1 MEVLTCFCNTDLC
14 NDNNFNRGKFSE
26 WTAATMARLKSG
38 PTHIMDIAVTV
49 ATAAVALF
57 FLAVVVSNIPWKS
70 ILGSGSSKEREM
82 EEVNG
87 EQEEDD
93 EEEKEEKDEDKRE
106 KKD

>member
-70 ILGSGSSKEREM
+70 ILGSRSSKEGKRE
-82 EEVNG
+82 EENG
-87 EQEEDD
+87 D
-93 EEEKEEKDEDKRE
+93 EEEEEKDEDKRE

>member
-1 MEVLTCFCNTDLC
+1 
-14 NDNNFNRGKFSE
+14 
-26 WTAATMARLKSG
+26 MARLKSG

-70 ILGSGSSKEREM
+70 ILGSGSSKEGERE
-82 EEVNG
+82 EENG
-87 EQEEDD
+87 DQEEDD
-93 EEEKEEKDEDKRE
+93 EEKEEKDEDKRE